1 MRGAWRVDTVREAE
15 AALMAKLPPGT
26 LMQRAAAGL
35 ARRCALLLPRV
46 YGSAVLLLVG
56 SGDNGGDALY
66 AGARLARRG
75 AAVTAL
81 LLSPEKVHRGG
92 LGALRR
98 AGGRVIE
105 ATDDLPQRIDLVVD
119 GVVGIGGKPGL
130 RTPAAGIVEALSGVT
145 TVAVDVPSGIDVD
158 TGALAGPAVRA
169 DVTVCFGCLKPGL
182 VVGPAATHAGMVE
195 LVDIG
200 LRPYLT
206 SDPAI
211 EVPGASDIASWW
223 PRPRPDDDKY
233 TRGAV
238 GIAAGS
244 PGYTG
249 AAVLS
254 VGGALAGPAGF
265 LRYAGAAADHVRLRW
280 PEAVVT
286 ERVADAG
293 RVQAWVAGPGLGTDD
308 RARQE
313 LWGVLASSVPV
324 CLDADAL
331 TLIAEDPKRWLG
343 RRRAPT
349 VLTPHDREFTR
360 LGGEKPDNSGR
371 IAAALHLAEWL
382 GVVVLLKGDR
392 TIVATPD
399 GKAYANPTGSPVLAT
414 AGTGDVLSGLIGS
427 LLAGEVP
434 AERAALAGA
443 FVHGLAGRN
452 AATRGPV
459 TAQHVM
465 TALRDVVYDIAM
477 SHTRS
482 ADTDL
487 PYR

>member
-1 MRGAWRVDTVREAE
+1 MRGAWRVEAVREAE
-15 AALMAKLPPGT
+15 TALMAKLPPGT

-46 YGSAVLLLVG
+46 YGSGVLLLVG

-66 AGARLARRG
+66 AGARLAQRG

-81 LLSPEKVHRGG
+81 LLSPAKAHQGG

-98 AGGRVIE
+98 AGGRVMG
-105 ATDDLPQRIDLVVD
+105 ATDDIPQRIDLVVD
-119 GVVGIGGKPGL
+119 GIVGIGGKPGL
-130 RTPAAGIVEALSGVT
+130 RAQAAGIVEALSGVT

-158 TGALAGPAVRA
+158 TGTADGPAVRA
-169 DVTVCFGCLKPGL
+169 DVTVTFGCLKPGL
-182 VVGPAATHAGMVE
+182 VVGPAASRAGLVE

-200 LRPYLT
+200 LAPYLT
-206 SDPAI
+206 PEPAV
-211 EVPGASDIASWW
+211 EVPDASDIATWW
-223 PRPRPDDDKY
+223 PRPRAEDDKY

-313 LWGVLASSVPV
+313 LWGVLASPVPV

-331 TLIAEDPKRWLG
+331 TLLAEDPKRWLA

-360 LGGEKPDNSGR
+360 LGGEKPNNSGR
-371 IAAALHLAEWL
+371 VAAALHLADWL

-392 TIVATPD
+392 TIVATPE
-399 GKAYANPTGSPVLAT
+399 GKAYANPTGSPALAT
-414 AGTGDVLSGLIGS
+414 AGTGDVLSGVVGS
-427 LLAGEVP
+427 LLAGGVP
-434 AERAALAGA
+434 PGRAALAGA
-443 FVHGLAGRN
+443 FVHGLAGRE
-452 AATRGPV
+452 AAAYGPV
-459 TAQHVM
+459 TAQQVM
-465 TALRDVVYDIAM
+465 TALRDVVRDIGQ
-477 SHTRS
+477 R
-482 ADTDL
+482 
-487 PYR
+487 